1 MVHPLPLTLT
11 HETQLKTL
19 KTKTNRETVPVL
31 DEPVVFAVGSSIAH
45 SQHTVVQADRA
56 AFRVVVD
63 ARLVELEGAEGGV
76 DGYGDGTHGGHGGPK
91 RLLTVSWDIRVPHVR
106 GTHVGSFE
114 VALSVLEEG

>member
-1 MVHPLPLTLT
+1 M
-11 HETQLKTL
+11 
-19 KTKTNRETVPVL
+19 
-31 DEPVVFAVGSSIAH
+31 
-45 SQHTVVQADRA
+45 VQAGRA

-91 RLLTVSWDIRVPHVR
+91 RLLTVSWDIRVPHIR
-106 GTHVGSFE
+106 GTHVSSFE